1 MVDDSGGS
9 SRREFL
15 TGRALQ
21 RSVEDVGEGLADRLV
36 DEGPQTPPE
45 AGETVRLGKQA
56 MACDFDVILN
66 PGNTGAIRPASDA
79 LDVIDALEDQLSVYR
94 GESEISLLNRH
105 AGCESVSV
113 EQEFYRLLRET
124 VQISRET
131 EGGFD
136 PTAGPL
142 VDLWRR
148 CKGEGRAPTPEE
160 VDETLGRV
168 GLAHVEFDDDAHRV
182 RFSKPGVELNL
193 NSIGKGYA
201 LDRAG
206 EVLLGGGVEDWL
218 FHGGHSSL
226 LARGSHGALGGWP
239 VGIRNPLFPEQ
250 RLGTILLRDCG
261 MSSSGSGVQYFR
273 HGGKRYGHILD
284 PRTGWPVEGMLSVTV
299 LAPTAALADALS
311 TAFFVIG
318 LEKAAEYC
326 HNHKGVSA
334 LLIPPPAQGRRL
346 EPVNCGIDDEV
357 LFLTPED
364 GPVQGSPQ
372 K

>member
-1 MVDDSGGS
+1 MAEKPSGS

-21 RSVEDVGEGLADRLV
+21 HSVERAGEQLV
-36 DEGPQTPPE
+36 DHILSDEPQRAPE

-66 PGNTGAIRPASDA
+66 PGDTAAISPASSA

-94 GESEISLLNRH
+94 EHSEISLLNRN
-105 AGCESVSV
+105 AGFEAVPI
-113 EQEFYRLLRET
+113 ETQLYDLLKQAET
-124 VQISRET
+124 ISSET

-148 CKGEGRAPTPEE
+148 CKSDGRAPTAAEVEE
-160 VDETLGRV
+160 TRLRV
-168 GLAHVEFDDDAHRV
+168 GLEHVKFHDEDRSV
-182 RFSKPGVELNL
+182 QFSKPGVELNL

-206 EVLLGGGVEDWL
+206 DVLTEGGVENWL

-226 LARGSHGALGGWP
+226 LARGTHGDLEGWP

-250 RLGTILLRDCG
+250 RLGTVLLRDRG

-284 PRTGWPVEGMLSVTV
+284 PRTGWPTEGMLSVTV

-326 HNHKGVSA
+326 HNHEGVSA

-346 EPVNCGIDDEV
+346 EPVRCNLDEV
-357 LFLTPED
+357 LFLSLED
-364 GPVQGSPQ
+364 DPA
-372 K
+372 